1 MKTTNKSKQK
11 LYTAIDLHSGT
22 CVIGTMNEAGES
34 SEPIRFDTSEE
45 NLRTHVDQVVKEA
58 KKRKVI
64 LTIESAPLAR
74 WCRDIVKPLVD
85 QVIVCDPRKNY
96 LISRSSNKNDE
107 LDVSAMC
114 TLLRMGALKEVWQGD
129 CIKRQMFRESVLDL
143 LKLRDQ
149 QRKLK
154 TLIKTRYR
162 GFGIVKINGKEIF
175 HPEKRS
181 RWLGLIPEKRSTG
194 VEKLYFILDST
205 LSMWNDQL
213 REVNRQ
219 GLQFPEIGLF
229 QQIPGIGDMGSA
241 VFCAIIEDPHRFKSV
256 SALYRYSSLGITNRT
271 SDNKPL
277 GYERIDRWC
286 GNRELKN
293 LSYHGWRTGIRIG
306 KQSQVVREFYEASKI
321 RTGSVRHARLNT
333 QRKLLGTM
341 LSMWKHNRDF
351 DPNTFL
357 QTPEPEPSRNG
368 RRRRRRRRYIRN
380 QTT

>member
-1 MKTTNKSKQK
+1 MKTTHKSKQK

-22 CVIGTMNEAGES
+22 CVLGTMNEAGES
-34 SEPIRFDTSEE
+34 SEPVRFETSAE
-45 NLRTHVDQVVKEA
+45 NLRTHVGQVLTKA
-58 KKRKVI
+58 KRRKVI

-85 QVIVCDPRKNY
+85 QVIVCNPRENY
-96 LISRSSNKNDE
+96 LIARASNKNDE
-107 LDVSAMC
+107 EDVLALC
-114 TLLRMGALKEVWQGD
+114 TLLRLGALQEVWQGD
-129 CIKRQMFRESVLDL
+129 CLKRQMFRESVLDL

-149 QRKLK
+149 QRELK
-154 TLIKTRYR
+154 ALIKTRYR

-175 HPEKRS
+175 HPDKRS
-181 RWLGLIPEKRSTG
+181 RWLGLVPEERSTG
-194 VEKLYFILDST
+194 LDKLYFILDST
-205 LSMWNDQL
+205 LAMWSDQL
-213 REVNRQ
+213 KEVNRQ
-219 GLQFPEIGLF
+219 GLQFPEVALL
-229 QQIPGIGDMGSA
+229 QQTPGIGEIGSA
-241 VFCAIIEDPHRFKSV
+241 VFCAFIEDPHRFKSV
-256 SALYRYSSLGITNRT
+256 SALYRYCGLGITSRT

-277 GYERIDRWC
+277 GYERLDRWC

-306 KQSQVVREFYEASKI
+306 NQSQVVREFYEASKI

-351 DPNTFL
+351 DPNIFL